1 MDQRLLQFYNNQI
14 HFLIQEKNIVYGL
27 CVDLTT
33 DEVIA
38 RVDRYLKLSF
48 LENQKD
54 INDWLKRK
62 IYKYISYPDEVI
74 EIEKVINRTNLL
86 DKYIKGHK
94 NFSLRHYFLWNN
106 EVYHCCLNVHL
117 FDNPI
122 NQHIQ
127 GYLFWQ
133 NDTKNYIDSK
143 ITDILYKND
152 YKALALIDVRHQNA
166 YIRLNNFDLTH
177 EYEKQYLDYKRIIE
191 YISIHQVAPNYQEQ
205 FLKLS
210 SLSNLKENMSYLG
223 HYSFKVFNEN
233 NKIERYTYYWFDKEK
248 EILLCVVDDMTRELE
263 IDSVTGS
270 YTREGFFNHASEIIR
285 RNPTQDFA
293 IMYFNVVDFK
303 VINDLY
309 GSEVGDKILRE
320 FVNCFQNSFLKPI
333 MIARI
338 VADQFVLLVHQQ
350 NIEYEKLS
358 TFLKYSYKDKAIHID
373 IYGKCGIYIVPKNT
387 KHSILDMC
395 DRAKLAKKYISN
407 RYLKPYAVYNEKMK
421 SDYEE
426 RSMSLIQL
434 DEAINNKEIQV
445 YYQPIYDA
453 QTEKVVSAEALVRW
467 HSPTNGVI
475 LPGKF
480 IPALE
485 ESGHIT
491 VLDTYVYQS
500 VQEFM
505 EKECQDI
512 PIKIS
517 VNLSRMDLMNQ
528 NIMSLILEN
537 EGKQH
542 INYEVTESAY
552 SSLSVNA
559 NDFLSTLHQRGNTIL
574 VDDFGSGVSSLSTIR
589 DFEFDIIKIDMGFV
603 RNIGHSQSNDSIL
616 ASLIE
621 LIHRLGMKVVAE
633 GVETKEQ
640 LDFLKEHGCDFIQG
654 FYFSKPLIKNDFKK
668 LISN

>member
-86 DKYIKGHK
+86 DKYVKGHK

-166 YIRLNNFDLTH
+166 YIRLNNFDLTN

-233 NKIERYTYYWFDKEK
+233 F
-248 EILLCVVDDMTRELE
+248 
-263 IDSVTGS
+263 
-270 YTREGFFNHASEIIR
+270 
-285 RNPTQDFA
+285 
-293 IMYFNVVDFK
+293 
-303 VINDLY
+303 
-309 GSEVGDKILRE
+309 
-320 FVNCFQNSFLKPI
+320 
-333 MIARI
+333 
-338 VADQFVLLVHQQ
+338 
-350 NIEYEKLS
+350 
-358 TFLKYSYKDKAIHID
+358 
-373 IYGKCGIYIVPKNT
+373 
-387 KHSILDMC
+387 
-395 DRAKLAKKYISN
+395 ISN
-407 RYLKPYAVYNEKMK
+407 FRL
-421 SDYEE
+421 
-426 RSMSLIQL
+426 
-434 DEAINNKEIQV
+434 
-445 YYQPIYDA
+445 
-453 QTEKVVSAEALVRW
+453 SA
-467 HSPTNGVI
+467 
-475 LPGKF
+475 
-480 IPALE
+480 
-485 ESGHIT
+485 
-491 VLDTYVYQS
+491 
-500 VQEFM
+500 
-505 EKECQDI
+505 
-512 PIKIS
+512 
-517 VNLSRMDLMNQ
+517 
-528 NIMSLILEN
+528 
-537 EGKQH
+537 
-542 INYEVTESAY
+542 
-552 SSLSVNA
+552 
-559 NDFLSTLHQRGNTIL
+559 
-574 VDDFGSGVSSLSTIR
+574 
-589 DFEFDIIKIDMGFV
+589 
-603 RNIGHSQSNDSIL
+603 
-616 ASLIE
+616 
-621 LIHRLGMKVVAE
+621 
-633 GVETKEQ
+633 
-640 LDFLKEHGCDFIQG
+640 
-654 FYFSKPLIKNDFKK
+654 
-668 LISN
+668 